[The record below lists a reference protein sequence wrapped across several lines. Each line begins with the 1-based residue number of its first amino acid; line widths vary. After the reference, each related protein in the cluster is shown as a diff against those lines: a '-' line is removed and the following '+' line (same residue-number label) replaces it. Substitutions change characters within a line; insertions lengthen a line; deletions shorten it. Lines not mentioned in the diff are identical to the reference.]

1 MPRHLGR
8 YTIAA
13 ALAFV
18 TALATC
24 WIDPAPPPID
34 PVKLSLQND
43 AEQRATIEA
52 LEEAWVNRR
61 TSVDPAGAR
70 QERIF
75 LHRVGAVVRATRGS
89 DASTHAA
96 ARRLWNIVCS
106 DYVRRFP
113 DLPHEE

>member
-1 MPRHLGR
+1 V
-8 YTIAA
+8 IA
-13 ALAFV
+13 LV
-18 TALATC
+18 TALAT
-24 WIDPAPPPID
+24 WFIDPAPPPID
-34 PVKLSLQND
+34 PVRLSLHGD

-52 LEEAWVNRR
+52 LEEAWANRR
-61 TSVDPAGAR
+61 TNVDPAGAR

-75 LHRVGAVVRATRGS
+75 LHRVGAVVRATRSS
-89 DASTHAA
+89 DDATHAA